1 VDDVVKG
8 VIDSV
13 SLGSLYALFALG
25 IALIFGVMR
34 LVNFAHGE
42 FIMVGAYGVVVLN
55 PESPLVVVIVG
66 AVATV
71 VIFAL
76 LTERLAFRPVR
87 DADPA
92 TLMVTSFAVSF
103 LLQNL
108 ATLIFGALPRT
119 TNISSWLAESVSIA
133 GTSVSRVSIVAV
145 LATALL
151 VGGLAL
157 FLDRT
162 RRGVEMRA
170 AAENFEMARL
180 LGVRANRVIAG
191 AFAISGLLA
200 GVASILFIA
209 QTGTATPELGVTPLI
224 VAFFATVLGGMGSLR
239 GAVLG
244 AFILG
249 ALSTVFQ
256 MALPVELRPFRDA
269 FVYGM
274 VVILLL
280 ARPQGLIVAAAQR
293 TRV

>member
-8 VIDSV
+8 VIDSI

-42 FIMVGAYGVVVLN
+42 FIMIGAYAVVVMN
-55 PESPLVVVIVG
+55 PHAPVLVVVAG

-133 GTSVSRVSIVAV
+133 GSSVSRVSIVAV
-145 LATALL
+145 VATATL
-151 VGGLAL
+151 VGALAL
-157 FLDRT
+157 FLDKT
-162 RRGVEMRA
+162 RRGIEMRA
-170 AAENFEMARL
+170 AADNFQMARL

-191 AFAISGLLA
+191 AFAISGVLA
-200 GVASILFIA
+200 GVASVLFIA
-209 QTGTATPELGVTPLI
+209 QTGTVTPELGVTPLI
-224 VAFFATVLGGMGSLR
+224 IAFFATVLGGMGSLR

-244 AFILG
+244 AFLLG
-249 ALSTVFQ
+249 AFSTTFQ
-256 MALPVELRPFRDA
+256 MALPIELRPFRDA
-269 FVYGM
+269 FVYGL
-274 VVILLL
+274 VVLLLL
-280 ARPQGLIVAAAQR
+280 ARPQGLIVSAAHR
-293 TRV
+293 TRI